1 MPSLCAAG
9 LDVYEEETDLYLKD
23 HCDGIICDDSFERL
37 TTFSNVIIIG
47 YQPFFTREAMKTNA
61 DTTIQNLDDLSSGKD
76 SPNRVAANRTSH
88 RTGGLCDRRT
98 LLPAPPIPR
107 ITGGSG

>member
-23 HCDGIICDDSFERL
+23 HCDGIICDDSFERP
-37 TTFSNVIIIG
+37 TTFSNVITMDH
-47 YQPFFTREAMKTNA
+47 QPFFTREAMKTNA

-88 RTGGLCDRRT
+88 
-98 LLPAPPIPR
+98 
-107 ITGGSG
+107 